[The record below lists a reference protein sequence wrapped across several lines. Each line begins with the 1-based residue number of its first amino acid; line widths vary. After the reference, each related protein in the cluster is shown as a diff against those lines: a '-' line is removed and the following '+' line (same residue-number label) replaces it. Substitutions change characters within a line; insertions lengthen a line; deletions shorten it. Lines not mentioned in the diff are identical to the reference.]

1 MREHIG
7 NADPKKLDGTKNEME
22 EWEQELVELEGLI
35 PQQLELERL
44 KEETPALEAKIKAQ
58 EDALPE
64 LSAQADEVRSSHGGA
79 VVAAK
84 SLTPRIDYRQDRP
97 PAQAGE

>member
-64 LSAQADEVRSSHGGA
+64 LSAQADEVFSSRHGDDFK
-79 VVAAK
+79 V
-84 SLTPRIDYRQDRP
+84 LTRRVDHRQDRP
-97 PAQAGE
+97 PAQTGE

>member
-1 MREHIG
+1 MRQHIG

-64 LSAQADEVRSSHGGA
+64 LSAQADEVFSSRHGDDFK
-79 VVAAK
+79 V
-84 SLTPRIDYRQDRP
+84 LTRRVDH
-97 PAQAGE
+97 